1 MSAAG
6 ALGAPVWSGTWV
18 ARWLGVRLED
28 AGGADGLGAHD
39 LVGLALRRNP
49 RRAHLLVSTVL
60 GKHVPTDP
68 RLVRAAALRL
78 GHLVGDA
85 LDAGGAAPGP
95 SPALWRAA
103 LAGDGAA
110 AASALASL
118 LAPPP
123 RAPHALVLAYA
134 ETATGLGHGVAQALG
149 CACLHSTRRSVP
161 GAVDAAAFEEEHS
174 HATGHQVLA
183 ADPQVLAALDDPRV
197 PLVLVDDELST
208 GRTVANTLRVLHART
223 ARRRYVVAGLL
234 DVRSDADR
242 AALEALGA
250 ELGARV
256 DVVALARGRVHLP
269 VDVLAR
275 GAALAAAAAPPPVP
289 AAEDREDP
297 AGPGD
302 VAVLDGGW
310 PDGLPVTGRAGTS
323 AADGSRVAAACEEV
337 AGRLAGE
344 LAPRLAGRPGPREVL
359 VLATEELLDVPQR
372 VAAALAGRLPAL
384 VPGARVLVS
393 STTRSPVPAVDDPGY
408 AVRTSLALPSTDRPV
423 DGPGPRYAHNVP
435 GGPGG
440 GRRWAACVL
449 VADTASPRAA
459 LLAPGGPLAAL
470 RPSAG
475 HLLLVHLPADAREL
489 AP

>member
-1 MSAAG
+1 MSAAEPT
-6 ALGAPVWSGTWV
+6 GAPLWSGTWV
-18 ARWLGVRLED
+18 AQRLGVRLED
-28 AGGADGLGAHD
+28 AGGADGLGAHN

-78 GHLVGDA
+78 GHLVGDVLA
-85 LDAGGAAPGP
+85 PGTPAPGP
-95 SPALWRAA
+95 APAVWRAA

-110 AASALASL
+110 AASALATVL
-118 LAPPP
+118 DPPP
-123 RAPHALVLAYA
+123 RVPHALVLAYA

-183 ADPQVLAALDDPRV
+183 ADPEVLAALDDAHV

-242 AALEALGA
+242 AALDALAA

-269 VDVLAR
+269 ADVLAR
-275 GAALAAAAAPPPVP
+275 GAALAAAAAPPPVSTP
-289 AAEDREDP
+289 EDP
-297 AGPGD
+297 GGPGD
-302 VAVLDGGW
+302 VAVLGGGW

-323 AADGSRVAAACEEV
+323 AADAHRVAAACEEV
-337 AGRLAGE
+337 AGRLAVE
-344 LAPRLAGRPGPREVL
+344 LAQRLAGGAAAPGAPQVL
-359 VLATEELLDVPQR
+359 VLATEELLDAPQR

-384 VPGARVLVS
+384 VPGTRVLVS
-393 STTRSPVPAVDDPGY
+393 STTRSPVPAVDEAGY

-423 DGPGPRYAHNVP
+423 DGPGPRFAHNVP
-435 GGPGG
+435 GA
-440 GRRWAACVL
+440 RRWGACVL
-449 VADTASPRAA
+449 VADTASSRAA

-470 RPSAG
+470 RPLAD